1 MPMTGGAVDICYE
14 TRGDASHPVMLMV
27 NGFGNQLNSWHPG
40 LIDAIVA
47 RGFFVVVFDNRDVGL
62 STKFDGVQVDIGA
75 VLRARKAGI
84 PYEGMIPYTLSDMAA
99 DGMRVLDSLGIK
111 SAHIMG
117 MSMGGMIVQ
126 RMAIDFS
133 DRVLS
138 VCSIM
143 SHTGETA
150 YGRSTDEANAALMSV
165 PPADRDAYINHTV
178 VNARVWSTKYH
189 FDAEAEA
196 ARAARQYDRSYYP
209 EGTSRQFVAIRT
221 AKPRNEDL
229 AKLKVP
235 LLALHGRQ
243 DTLITLS
250 GGERTAEVTPDSR
263 LVVLDGMGH
272 DLPQPL
278 WPAIVDA
285 IQSNVERATA

>member
-1 MPMTGGAVDICYE
+1 MPMTGGTVDICFE
-14 TRGDASHPVMLMV
+14 TFGNAANPAMLMV
-27 NGFGNQLNSWHPG
+27 NGFGNQLNSWNPG
-40 LIDAIVA
+40 LIDALVA
-47 RGFFVVVFDNRDVGL
+47 RGFFVITFDNRDVGL

-99 DGMRVLDSLGIK
+99 DAVRVLDAVGVK
-111 SAHIMG
+111 KAHIMG

-126 RMAIDFS
+126 RIVIDFPQ
-133 DRVLS
+133 RVLS

-143 SHTGETA
+143 SHTGESA
-150 YGRSTDEANAALMSV
+150 YGRSTDEANAALMSI
-165 PPADRDAYINHTV
+165 PPADRDEYIEHTV

-196 ARAARQYDRSYYP
+196 DRARRQYDRCYYP

-221 AKPRNEDL
+221 AVPRNEDL
-229 AKLKVP
+229 AKIKVP

-243 DTLITLS
+243 DTLITVS
-250 GGERTAEVTPDSR
+250 GGERTAEVTPDAR

-278 WPAIVDA
+278 WPAILDA
-285 IQSNVERATA
+285 IQSNTERAEA